1 MLEVPAMAED
11 DDALEGLHNELEKL
25 SRRID
30 DLDRKL
36 IILRG
41 RNPRNCRVCG
51 ANDPRKAGY
60 PPISDVEQKHHADGH
75 PFA

>member
-1 MLEVPAMAED
+1 MADD
-11 DDALEGLHNELEKL
+11 DDALEGLRNELEKL

-36 IILRG
+36 IVLRG

-51 ANDPRKAGY
+51 ANDPRKAGD
-60 PPISDVEQKHHADGH
+60 PPISDVGQKHHDDGH